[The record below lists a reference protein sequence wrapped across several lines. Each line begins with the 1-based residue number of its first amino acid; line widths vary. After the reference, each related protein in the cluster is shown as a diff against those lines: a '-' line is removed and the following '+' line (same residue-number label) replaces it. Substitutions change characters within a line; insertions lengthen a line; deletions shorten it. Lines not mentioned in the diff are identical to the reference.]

1 MKFKVQSFVKIKK
14 CWFTPSMSIQGLG
27 YSSLFGWWVHIFVEK
42 FLVLCFL
49 HYYLD
54 LGMFCDQ
61 LLEEVYEWNGD
72 IRTCSNPE
80 VARFRGL
87 NTSRHPSIQAKVLHS
102 ETLVAGWKQKGVH
115 HYLGEKKKAHRL
127 WESKDLYFQA
137 SKSSISSL
145 EKRSSFSCPCSIIQ
159 PQQMGNSVS
168 FFPPLPK
175 HISTTPTSFP
185 PFLGFQTGFQLCN
198 LPGPRSIWLKNW
210 VTGGFHSFLRVMKTP
225 RLCSVVLFMQKKHF
239 SGLVNSEKPKE
250 KHGQKEILVVANPFA
265 RFKKKCL
272 GLSLLEDA

>member
-1 MKFKVQSFVKIKK
+1 M
-14 CWFTPSMSIQGLG
+14 C
-27 YSSLFGWWVHIFVEK
+27 
-42 FLVLCFL
+42 
-49 HYYLD
+49 
-54 LGMFCDQ
+54 CDQ
-61 LLEEVYEWNGD
+61 LRREVYEWNGD

-115 HYLGEKKKAHRL
+115 HYLGEKKNAHRL

-198 LPGPRSIWLKNW
+198 LPGPGSIWFGWQEVPLL
-210 VTGGFHSFLRVMKTP
+210 LRVMKTP
-225 RLCSVVLFMQKKHF
+225 RLGSVVLFMQKKHF
-239 SGLVNSEKPKE
+239 SGLANSEKPKE
-250 KHGQKEILVVANPFA
+250 KHGRKDILVVANPFA
-265 RFKKKCL
+265 RFKKKCF